1 MKMVEVIMNDL
12 KLIIRLVSIFIACV
26 VYVGIWYWIYDNRD
40 EYLYISYPKGF
51 DERFLRMFSQ
61 IWCVIHIVGAIG
73 AIIWAWC

>member
-1 MKMVEVIMNDL
+1 MNDL

-51 DERFLRMFSQ
+51 DERFLSMFSQ

-73 AIIWAWC
+73 AIIWAWY

>member
-1 MKMVEVIMNDL
+1 MVEVIMNDL

-51 DERFLRMFSQ
+51 DERFLSMLSQ

>member
-1 MKMVEVIMNDL
+1 MNDL

-51 DERFLRMFSQ
+51 YERFLSMFSQ

>member
-1 MKMVEVIMNDL
+1 MNDL

-51 DERFLRMFSQ
+51 DKRFLSMFSQ

>member
-1 MKMVEVIMNDL
+1 MNDL

-51 DERFLRMFSQ
+51 DERFLSMFSQ
-61 IWCVIHIVGAIG
+61 TWCVIHIVGAIG

>member
-1 MKMVEVIMNDL
+1 MVRVTMNDL

-51 DERFLRMFSQ
+51 DERFLSMFSQ

>member
-1 MKMVEVIMNDL
+1 MVEVTMKDV
-12 KLIIRLVSIFIACV
+12 KLIIQLASILIACV

-51 DERFLRMFSQ
+51 DERFLSMFSQ

>member
-1 MKMVEVIMNDL
+1 MVEVIMNDL

-51 DERFLRMFSQ
+51 DERFLSMFSQ

>member
-1 MKMVEVIMNDL
+1 MNDL

-51 DERFLRMFSQ
+51 DERILSMFSQ